1 MSIAN
6 NFSYNFE
13 LGKQNF
19 YNSKINIKTD
29 KTLNTFK
36 LKPYEKSDIM
46 TESKLEDLRKAALIQ
61 KLIRKQV
68 YSILKPGLKYFD
80 LKTFIET
87 KAKTYCK
94 ESSGLAYPI
103 GISVNNIAAHD
114 SSYIGDIREFKLN
127 DIVKIDFGIH
137 VNGNIIDTAF
147 TTIIGYDF
155 KTELSNSE
163 FFPLIQATADA
174 TYNCI
179 SQAGPDCNLMDLSK
193 NISEIIESYEIEKN
207 NGDVIPIIPINAL
220 GGHNILPYKIHGG
233 KLILSSPHSSQTHMR
248 MEENEIYAIETYAT
262 TGPSRIRALNNSTH
276 YMIHDPESKLFVKE
290 IKSMSIR
297 DKLNSFN
304 TMPFHSDWILTN
316 NKDKMELD
324 LLVKKN
330 LVESFPPLADDP
342 NTFTSQLEHT
352 ICIKTTGTEILSL
365 DTDY

>member
-1 MSIAN
+1 MSITN

-19 YNSKINIKTD
+19 YNSKIDVKSEKI
-29 KTLNTFK
+29 FK
-36 LKPYEKSDIM
+36 LKSYEKSDII
-46 TESKLEDLRKAALIQ
+46 TESKLEDLRKASLIQ

-68 YSILKPGLKYFD
+68 YSVLKPGLKYYD
-80 LKTFIET
+80 LKTFIES

-94 ESSGLAYPI
+94 ENSGLAYPI
-103 GISVNNIAAHD
+103 GISVNNVAAHD
-114 SSYIGDIREFKLN
+114 SSYVGDVREFKLD

-163 FFPLIQATADA
+163 FYPLIKATADA

-179 SQAGPDCNLMDLSK
+179 SQSGPDQNIMDLSQ
-193 NISEIIESYEIEKN
+193 NISEIIKSYEIEKK

-233 KLILSSPHSSQTHMR
+233 KLILSSPHHSQKGMR

-276 YMIHDPESKLFVKE
+276 FMIKDPESKLFVKE

-297 DKLNSFN
+297 DKLNNFN

-316 NKDKMELD
+316 NKERSELD
-324 LLVKKN
+324 FLVKKN
-330 LVESFPPLADDP
+330 LVESFPPFADDP

-352 ICIKTTGTEILSL
+352 ICIKSTGTEILSL